1 MLYSHSIEDNKLS
14 LFTLFLNKLISGD
27 RKYKD
32 TVDRVLLDAHQL
44 ALGNKSLYQIDRDK
58 FSIIIYLKTS
68 HEEYFKELN
77 PDKLT
82 KTQYRKVLNYLQK

>member
-27 RKYKD
+27 IKYKD